1 MIMTTQT
8 MPAQTT
14 SKALAGIEAIRNKL
28 RSGNAKFAAAETAV
42 REAADFCAFIRAEL
56 RIRRKEAGLDQAQV
70 GEKLNLTQSAISKIE
85 NGRGDLGLETLYE
98 YAEAVGLRP
107 AMTFVPITHDI
118 PSSDDGFS
126 WSESLQI
133 SPNDVEEAL
142 AESIPDV
149 LKRIVAKRAA

>member
-1 MIMTTQT
+1 MT
-8 MPAQTT
+8 AQTT

-42 REAADFCAFIRAEL
+42 REAADFCAFVRAEL
-56 RIRRKEAGLDQAQV
+56 RIRRKEAGLDQTQV

-85 NGRGDLGLETLYE
+85 NGRGDLGLETLYA

-107 AMTFVPITHDI
+107 AVTFVPLMQDI
-118 PSSDDGFS
+118 RTDVAGSDYV
-126 WSESLQI
+126 EI

-149 LKRIVAKRAA
+149 VKRIVAKRVAA

>member
-1 MIMTTQT
+1 M
-8 MPAQTT
+8 T

-42 REAADFCAFIRAEL
+42 RDAEAFCAFIRSEL
-56 RIRRKEAGLDQAQV
+56 RIRRKEAGLDQTQV

-85 NGRGDLGLETLYE
+85 NGRGDLGLETLYA

-107 AMTFVPITHDI
+107 SVTFAPVIHDT
-118 PSSDDGFS
+118 SSPDADLS
-126 WSESLQI
+126 WSESLKI
-133 SPNDVEEAL
+133 SANDVEEAL

-149 LKRIVAKRAA
+149 VKRIVAKRVAA